1 MRIGLSVVD
10 RRSVR
15 IALNGGQRRPCT
27 NLYLFRYSSRVDTSE
42 VVKEFR
48 GRHGLSQTTLS
59 RLTGIPQPVLS
70 MYENGRRNPSIE
82 TLERILS
89 VGSETV
95 EVVPKPSRQ
104 DDRSVAKTIEIHRIV
119 LEKFLDDPD
128 RVMEFGRGRLHVLE
142 QSLSKRSSPYIE
154 QWQHL
159 LDGPRSDIV
168 RLLLSTDEDDVEL
181 LKMSP
186 FTTLLNDDE
195 RDEVTHRSKLRR
207 AGSR

>member
-1 MRIGLSVVD
+1 M
-10 RRSVR
+10 
-15 IALNGGQRRPCT
+15 
-27 NLYLFRYSSRVDTSE
+27 DTSE

-70 MYENGRRNPSIE
+70 MYENGRRSPSIQ

-95 EVVPKPSRQ
+95 EVVPQPSRQ
-104 DDRSVAKTIEIHRIV
+104 DDRSVSKTIEIHRVV
-119 LEKFLDDPD
+119 LEKFLEDPD
-128 RVMEFGRGRLHVLE
+128 RVLRFGRDRLRVLE
-142 QSLSKRSSPYIE
+142 QSLSKRSSPYVE
-154 QWQHL
+154 KWQQL

-168 RLLLSTDEDDVEL
+168 RLLLSTDVDDVEL

-195 RDEVTHRSKLRR
+195 RDEVTRRSRLRR

>member
-1 MRIGLSVVD
+1 M
-10 RRSVR
+10 
-15 IALNGGQRRPCT
+15 
-27 NLYLFRYSSRVDTSE
+27 DTSE

-70 MYENGRRNPSIE
+70 MYEHGRRSPSIE

-104 DDRSVAKTIEIHRIV
+104 DDRSVSKTIEIHRIV

-128 RVMEFGRGRLHVLE
+128 RVLKLGRDRLRVLD

-154 QWQHL
+154 TWQCL
-159 LDGPRSDIV
+159 LDGPRSEIV
-168 RLLLSTDEDDVEL
+168 RLFLSTDEDDIEL

-186 FTTLLNDDE
+186 FTTLLNDEE
-195 RDEVTHRSKLRR
+195 RDEVTRRSKLRR
-207 AGSR
+207 AGTR

>member
-1 MRIGLSVVD
+1 
-10 RRSVR
+10 
-15 IALNGGQRRPCT
+15 
-27 NLYLFRYSSRVDTSE
+27 VDTSE

-59 RLTGIPQPVLS
+59 KLTGIPQPVLS
-70 MYENGRRNPSIE
+70 MYEHGRRSPSIE

-104 DDRSVAKTIEIHRIV
+104 DDRSVSKTIEIHRIV

-128 RVMEFGRGRLHVLE
+128 RVLEFGRGRLHVLE

-154 QWQHL
+154 TWQHL

-186 FTTLLNDDE
+186 FTTLLSDNE
-195 RDEVTHRSKLRR
+195 RDEVTRRSKLRR

>member
-1 MRIGLSVVD
+1 MDCATPESTWLCV
-10 RRSVR
+10 
-15 IALNGGQRRPCT
+15 GGPGDEDKPEANVYR
-27 NLYLFRYSSRVDTSE
+27 LRYSAPMDTSE

-59 RLTGIPQPVLS
+59 KLTGIPQPVLS
-70 MYENGRRNPSIE
+70 MYENGRRSPSIE

-95 EVVPKPSRQ
+95 EVVPRPSRQ
-104 DDRSVAKTIEIHRIV
+104 DDRSVSKTIEIHRIV

-128 RVMEFGRGRLHVLE
+128 RVLKVGRTRLQLLE
-142 QSLSKRSSPYIE
+142 RSVTKRSSSYVE
-154 QWQHL
+154 LWHRL

-186 FTTLLNDDE
+186 FTTLLNDHE
-195 RDEVTHRSKLRR
+195 LDEVTRLSKLRR
-207 AGSR
+207 AGFR

>member
-1 MRIGLSVVD
+1 M
-10 RRSVR
+10 
-15 IALNGGQRRPCT
+15 
-27 NLYLFRYSSRVDTSE
+27 DTSE
-42 VVKEFR
+42 IVKEFR

-70 MYENGRRNPSIE
+70 MYENGRRSPSIE

-104 DDRSVAKTIEIHRIV
+104 DDRSVSKTIEIHRIV

-128 RVMEFGRGRLHVLE
+128 RVLDLGRMRLHVLE
-142 QSLSKRSSPYIE
+142 RSLSKRSSPYIE
-154 QWQHL
+154 TWQRL

-168 RLLLSTDEDDVEL
+168 RLLLSTDENDVEL

-186 FTTLLNDDE
+186 FTTLLSDNE
-195 RDEVTHRSKLRR
+195 RDEVNRRSKLRR
-207 AGSR
+207 AGVR

>member
-1 MRIGLSVVD
+1 M
-10 RRSVR
+10 
-15 IALNGGQRRPCT
+15 N
-27 NLYLFRYSSRVDTSE
+27 TSE
-42 VVKEFR
+42 VLKEFR

-70 MYENGRRNPSIE
+70 MYEHGRRSPSIE

-104 DDRSVAKTIEIHRIV
+104 DDRSVSKTIEIHRFV

-128 RVMEFGRGRLHVLE
+128 RVLEFGRGRLQVLE
-142 QSLSKRSSPYIE
+142 QSLSKRSSTYIE
-154 QWQHL
+154 TWQRL

-168 RLLLSTDEDDVEL
+168 RLLLSTGEDDVEL

-186 FTTLLNDDE
+186 FTMLLNDNE
-195 RDEVTHRSKLRR
+195 RDEVTRRSKLRR

>member
-1 MRIGLSVVD
+1 M
-10 RRSVR
+10 
-15 IALNGGQRRPCT
+15 N
-27 NLYLFRYSSRVDTSE
+27 TSE

-48 GRHGLSQTTLS
+48 VRHGLSQTSLS
-59 RLTGIPQPVLS
+59 KLTGIPQPVLS
-70 MYENGRRNPSIE
+70 MYEHGRRSPTIE

-104 DDRSVAKTIEIHRIV
+104 DDRSVSKTIEIHRIV

-128 RVMEFGRGRLHVLE
+128 RVLEYGRNRLRVLE
-142 QSLSKRSSPYIE
+142 QSLSRRSSLYIE
-154 QWQHL
+154 TWQRL
-159 LDGPRSDIV
+159 LDGPRSDIA

-186 FTTLLNDDE
+186 FTTLLNDSE
-195 RDEVTHRSKLRR
+195 RDEVTRRSKLRR

>member
-1 MRIGLSVVD
+1 M
-10 RRSVR
+10 
-15 IALNGGQRRPCT
+15 
-27 NLYLFRYSSRVDTSE
+27 DTSE

-59 RLTGIPQPVLS
+59 KLTGIPQPVLS
-70 MYENGRRNPSIE
+70 MYENGRRSPSIE

-89 VGSETV
+89 VGSEKV
-95 EVVPKPSRQ
+95 EVVPRSSRQ
-104 DDRSVAKTIEIHRIV
+104 DDRSVSKTIEIHRIV

-128 RVMEFGRGRLHVLE
+128 RVLGFGRTRLRLLE
-142 QSLSKRSSPYIE
+142 RSVSKRGSSYIE
-154 QWQHL
+154 TWHRL

-186 FTTLLNDDE
+186 FTTLLNDHE
-195 RDEVTHRSKLRR
+195 RDEVTRQSKSRR
-207 AGSR
+207 AGAR

>member
-1 MRIGLSVVD
+1 M
-10 RRSVR
+10 
-15 IALNGGQRRPCT
+15 
-27 NLYLFRYSSRVDTSE
+27 DTSE

-59 RLTGIPQPVLS
+59 KLTGIPQPVLS
-70 MYENGRRNPSIE
+70 MYEHGHRSPSIE

-104 DDRSVAKTIEIHRIV
+104 DDRSVSKTIEIHCIV

-128 RVMEFGRGRLHVLE
+128 RVLDFGRGRLHVLE

-154 QWQHL
+154 TWQRL

-186 FTTLLNDDE
+186 FSTLLNDNE
-195 RDEVTHRSKLRR
+195 RDEVTRRSKLRR

>member
-1 MRIGLSVVD
+1 MALYRQPKP
-10 RRSVR
+10 RRQ
-15 IALNGGQRRPCT
+15 AGAH
-27 NLYLFRYSSRVDTSE
+27 LYRLRYSDRVDTSE

-59 RLTGIPQPVLS
+59 KLTGIPQPVLS
-70 MYENGRRNPSIE
+70 MYEHGRRSPSIE

-104 DDRSVAKTIEIHRIV
+104 DDRSVSKTIEIHRIV

-128 RVMEFGRGRLHVLE
+128 RVLEFGRGRLHVLE

-154 QWQHL
+154 TWQHL

-186 FTTLLNDDE
+186 FTTLLSDNE
-195 RDEVTHRSKLRR
+195 RDEVTRRSKLRR

>member
-1 MRIGLSVVD
+1 V
-10 RRSVR
+10 
-15 IALNGGQRRPCT
+15 
-27 NLYLFRYSSRVDTSE
+27 YTSE

-70 MYENGRRNPSIE
+70 MYEHGHRSPSIE
-82 TLERILS
+82 TMERILS
-89 VGSETV
+89 VGSETM
-95 EVVPKPSRQ
+95 EVVPKLSRQ
-104 DDRSVAKTIEIHRIV
+104 DDRSVSKTIEIHRIV
-119 LEKFLDDPD
+119 LEKFLDDPE
-128 RVMEFGRGRLHVLE
+128 RVLEFGRGRLHHLE

-154 QWQHL
+154 TWRRL
-159 LDGPRSDIV
+159 LDGSRSNVV

-195 RDEVTHRSKLRR
+195 RHEVTRRSKLRR
-207 AGSR
+207 AGSK